1 MNFFSAADL
10 VASIVGAS
18 SAKRD
23 LSSEAP
29 EDDGP
34 SQKKKVKLSDQDEDE
49 SKSSDEVEEVNEDDK
64 LAIRQVFVAPNF
76 VFQFS
81 VLSFRVCY
89 TTYSKAL
96 RVK

>member
-29 EDDGP
+29 EDEGP
-34 SQKKKVKLSDQDEDE
+34 SQKKKVKLSDQNEDE
-49 SKSSDEVEEVNEDDK
+49 NKSSDEVEEVNEDDK
-64 LAIRQVFVAPNF
+64 LAIRQVVVATNF
-76 VFQFS
+76 CVPIFDVKLQF
-81 VLSFRVCY
+81 LWHME
-89 TTYSKAL
+89 L
-96 RVK
+96 RH